1 MKIFLQR
8 NFPDFQYVRLF
19 QTKKNSPCSLG
30 IIMAEVLTVD
40 TPFYELLDYVEV
52 QDVLDAIAGRI
63 SIKKLLPQ
71 SWNKNIDLV
80 RPTIPDDTDPKF
92 AKVSL

>member
-1 MKIFLQR
+1 MSEI
-8 NFPDFQYVRLF
+8 
-19 QTKKNSPCSLG
+19 
-30 IIMAEVLTVD
+30 LTMD

-52 QDVLDAIAGRI
+52 QDVIDAVAGRV

-71 SWNKNIDLV
+71 SWPKAANDCL

-92 AKVSL
+92 AKVCKFFS